1 MNTPGNTPLC
11 VLAIDPAS
19 RGCGFAV
26 VEGRFQLID
35 WGRKATK
42 DNKNTRYIR
51 LVCDLIELYKPDV
64 LVVEDCRAKGA
75 RRCRRVQLLIRALLE
90 LAKRRGIQCY
100 RCPRLAVIK
109 VFSQAGARTKHQIAA
124 AIATMFPEL
133 APQLPPVRKPWM
145 NENYRMSIFDAVAFA
160 LTFFHIQDKSRNSAE
175 Q

>member
-1 MNTPGNTPLC
+1 MSKPDNNSLC
-11 VLAIDPAS
+11 VLALDPAS

-42 DNKNTRYIR
+42 DNKGTRYIR
-51 LVCDLIELYKPDV
+51 LVSDLIERYEPDV
-64 LVVEDCRAKGA
+64 LVVEDFRAKGA
-75 RRCRRVQLLIRALLE
+75 RRCRRVQLLICALRE
-90 LAKRRGIQCY
+90 LAKRKRIRCY
-100 RCPRLAVIK
+100 PCSRLTVIK
-109 VFSQAGARTKHQIAA
+109 VFSLAGARTKHQIAA

-145 NENYRMSIFDAVAFA
+145 NENHRMSIFDAVAFA
-160 LTFFHIQDKSRNSAE
+160 LTYFHTQDKSRGTTE